1 MMHGISRWKAS
12 IFTEFL
18 LLLAAIGVDGTLTYL
33 GCFREQTK
41 ENRLFKGD
49 HKDFNNILSPQICAN
64 YCEQRGFKFI
74 GLQYSYECFCSN
86 TRPTFHLSA
95 YENECNMQCAG
106 NVHDI
111 CGGGLRLSVYE
122 SDNAVAGVTT
132 LTADNSR
139 YVGCFKEI
147 SAATRLLPNEQKNFV
162 GDLTVE
168 KCISHC
174 LSKGFDYAGTQ
185 YGFECF
191 CSQERPSFKRSA
203 NEETCNKPCDGNKHQ
218 ICGGNWRLSVYETT
232 EQARNP
238 VSSNYIGCFYD
249 SNLNRLLVN
258 AYKDFDGKLTPEA
271 CVSFCYR
278 GGYRYAGVQHKSN
291 CYCGSEVPLSN
302 KRSQETECD
311 LPCPGDG
318 SIYCGGSARSS
329 VYYTEITD
337 YSEDDRLL
345 GCYKD
350 SDKNRILSGER
361 LVFNENN
368 TPRLCM
374 NTCLSLNYKFSGVQY
389 GNECYCGNR
398 RPPRDLE
405 VAERDC
411 LTPCPGDKRKKC
423 GGGWRLL
430 VFEVP
435 DVNTEYPRPNERPVL
450 VAQTTQK
457 PTTQRA
463 TQRTTQRTTTK
474 APATQKTTKRNT
486 YRPTTRQ
493 PNRET
498 STKPPTKYTTYK
510 PTLLNNKPDSQSNAN
525 CVTSLTI
532 VNGKSVCKGDLI
544 FKENFDESLS
554 KEKWA
559 HEILMPWL
567 PDYEFI
573 VLRKGSANSYVEYG
587 KFHVKP
593 TLQDDEFIRKGK
605 LELYGC
611 TRVPSTLEC
620 ERQAAAFNI
629 LPPVESARITTKYS
643 FSFKYGKVNVRAKLP
658 LGDWIIPEIWLE
670 PKRKVYGPSYTSGR
684 IRIAMARGNRNLQF
698 DGQEIGNSHLES
710 GVLMGIGNNIRG
722 RTITRQKS
730 DGWYRNFHNYT
741 VIWSPDE
748 LIFLVD
754 GEQQESILRYG
765 STLAELVGF
774 DENSAKIWKSGSRI
788 APFDQEFY
796 LSFGLSVGGM
806 RDFPDNS
813 ISSGKVKP
821 WKNSDVKAMANFWE
835 SRHDWKSSWEEEKAK
850 LQIEH
855 IRVYAL

>member
-1 MMHGISRWKAS
+1 MSKRILWVISLWKNVFHTAYQKGLITLVLNTDLSVSAPKRDHPSSVQPMKKPAISRV
-12 IFTEFL
+12 T
-18 LLLAAIGVDGTLTYL
+18 VTN
-33 GCFREQTK
+33 TK
-41 ENRLFKGD
+41 
-49 HKDFNNILSPQICAN
+49 
-64 YCEQRGFKFI
+64 
-74 GLQYSYECFCSN
+74 
-86 TRPTFHLSA
+86 
-95 YENECNMQCAG
+95 
-106 NVHDI
+106 
-111 CGGGLRLSVYE
+111 
-122 SDNAVAGVTT
+122 
-132 LTADNSR
+132 
-139 YVGCFKEI
+139 YVGATGD
-147 SAATRLLPNEQKNFV
+147 SASTK
-162 GDLTVE
+162 
-168 KCISHC
+168 
-174 LSKGFDYAGTQ
+174 
-185 YGFECF
+185 
-191 CSQERPSFKRSA
+191 RP
-203 NEETCNKPCDGNKHQ
+203 
-218 ICGGNWRLSVYETT
+218 
-232 EQARNP
+232 ARNP